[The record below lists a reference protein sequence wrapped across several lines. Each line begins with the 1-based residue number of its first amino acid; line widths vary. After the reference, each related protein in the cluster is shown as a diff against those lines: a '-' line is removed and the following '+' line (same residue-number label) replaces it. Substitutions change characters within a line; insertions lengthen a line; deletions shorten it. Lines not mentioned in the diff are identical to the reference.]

1 VAPAGLDG
9 YWLTV
14 TVPVPELAVAVVPLL
29 LTFAGFAG
37 SLVVALTGL
46 TAAAVG
52 VTAFDATD
60 AALVPLLLV
69 AATVNVY
76 AVPLVNPVTAELVFV
91 VLKPV
96 QPLQAGVGVI
106 VYPLIAEPPSLAGA
120 L

>member
-1 VAPAGLDG
+1 LDG

-29 LTFAGFAG
+29 VTVAGVAG
-37 SLVVALTGL
+37 SALVALIGL

-52 VTAFDATD
+52 VTAFEATD
-60 AALVPLLLV
+60 AALVPVPFV

-76 AVPLVNPVTAELVFV
+76 AVPLVRPRTVELVPVALNPVQELH
-91 VLKPV
+91 
-96 QPLQAGVGVI
+96 AGDGVI
-106 VYPLIAEPPSLAGA
+106 VYPVIAEPPSAAGA